1 MGFRDGDE
9 QVALG
14 AAREGVGA
22 GAAGVGAGAAGEG
35 AGAGT
40 PGVATG
46 ATAGTGAGASA
57 GATVIGAMARRRR
70 RPTVRRPLPRL
81 PFWRVRLLSILAVL
95 GPGLVS
101 GFADNDAGG
110 ITTYS
115 IVGARWGYSLLWVIL
130 TSQVVLFFTQE
141 VGARLGLATGKG
153 LMGLIRERWGV
164 RWGAFAAL
172 TMLAANLGSTV
183 AEFAGIGS
191 ALSLFGIPP
200 QISAAVAA
208 VVVVAFIA
216 LGSYSRV
223 QYLFVGVG
231 VLVSVAYVVSASLAR
246 PDWGAALTNLVSP
259 QLVSSPL
266 YWLAVVGTVGTTIT
280 PWGQAFIQS
289 YVADKGL
296 RPEDLTA
303 SRVDVFAGALL
314 TNVIAGFIVVAC
326 AATLW
331 TTGQTTIA
339 SAADAAQALR
349 PLAGPAAA
357 TLFAVGLLGASF
369 LGLGVVPLTSA
380 YTTCEAFGWETGVNW
395 NWREAPAFYGLL
407 AFFIGFAAL
416 FVMIPGLPLIQV
428 MFAAQVLNAVLLPF
442 ILVFVML
449 LAGDRTLLGPLAS
462 GRVLLTIG
470 WVSTGLL
477 VLLSLVLVV
486 TSVGGG

>member
-1 MGFRDGDE
+1 M
-9 QVALG
+9 VAVLG
-14 AAREGVGA
+14 
-22 GAAGVGAGAAGEG
+22 
-35 AGAGT
+35 
-40 PGVATG
+40 
-46 ATAGTGAGASA
+46 
-57 GATVIGAMARRRR
+57 
-70 RPTVRRPLPRL
+70 
-81 PFWRVRLLSILAVL
+81 VL

-115 IVGARWGYSLLWVIL
+115 LAGARFGYSLLWVIL
-130 TSQVVLFFTQE
+130 ASQVVLFFTQE

-164 RWGAFAAL
+164 RWAAFAAAM
-172 TMLAANLGSTV
+172 MLVANLGSIV

-208 VVVVAFIA
+208 VVVVSLIA
-216 LGSYSRV
+216 LGSYNRI
-223 QYLFVGVG
+223 QYLFVGIG
-231 VLVSVAYVVSASLAR
+231 LFVSVAYVISANLAHPAWDVAIHSLI
-246 PDWGAALTNLVSP
+246 VP
-259 QLVSSPL
+259 QLQSSSG
-266 YWLAVVGTVGTTIT
+266 YWLMVVGTVGTTIT

-296 RPEDLTA
+296 RSEDLPA
-303 SRVDVFAGALL
+303 SRLDVFAGALL
-314 TNVIAGFIVVAC
+314 TNVIAAFILIAV

-331 TTGQTTIA
+331 TTGQRDIST
-339 SAADAAQALR
+339 AADAARGLE
-349 PLAGPAAA
+349 PLAGPAASI
-357 TLFAVGLLGASF
+357 LFAVGLLGASF

-380 YTTCEAFGWETGVNW
+380 YTACEAFGWETGVNW

-428 MFAAQVLNAVLLPF
+428 MLSAQVLNAVLLPF

-449 LAGDRTLLGPLAS
+449 LAADRKMLGPLAS
-462 GRVLLTIG
+462 GRILLTIG
-470 WVSTGLL
+470 WLSTALL
-477 VLLSLVLVV
+477 VLLSLILVV
-486 TSVGGG
+486 TSIAGS

>member
-1 MGFRDGDE
+1 M
-9 QVALG
+9 VAVLG
-14 AAREGVGA
+14 
-22 GAAGVGAGAAGEG
+22 
-35 AGAGT
+35 
-40 PGVATG
+40 
-46 ATAGTGAGASA
+46 
-57 GATVIGAMARRRR
+57 
-70 RPTVRRPLPRL
+70 
-81 PFWRVRLLSILAVL
+81 VL

-115 IVGARWGYSLLWVIL
+115 LAGARFGYSLLWVIL
-130 TSQVVLFFTQE
+130 ASQVVLFFTQE

-164 RWGAFAAL
+164 RWAAFAAAM
-172 TMLAANLGSTV
+172 MLLANLGSTV

-208 VVVVAFIA
+208 VVVVSLIT
-216 LGSYSRV
+216 LGSYSRI
-223 QYLFVGVG
+223 QYLFVAIG
-231 VLVSVAYVVSASLAR
+231 LFVSIAYVISANIAHPAWDVAFHSLI
-246 PDWGAALTNLVSP
+246 VP
-259 QLVSSPL
+259 QLQASPA
-266 YWLAVVGTVGTTIT
+266 YWLMVVGTVGTTIT

-296 RPEDLTA
+296 RSEDLPA
-303 SRVDVFAGALL
+303 SRLDVFAGALL
-314 TNVIAGFIVVAC
+314 TNVIAAFIVIAV

-331 TTGQTTIA
+331 TNGHRDIA
-339 SAADAAQALR
+339 SAADAARALE
-349 PLAGPAAA
+349 PVAGPGASI
-357 TLFAVGLLGASF
+357 LFAVGLLGASF
-369 LGLGVVPLTSA
+369 LGLGVVPLSSA

-428 MFAAQVLNAVLLPF
+428 MFSAQVLNAILLPF

-449 LAGDRTLLGPLAS
+449 LAADRKTLGPLAS
-462 GRVLLTIG
+462 GPILLTIG
-470 WVSTGLL
+470 WLSTGLL
-477 VLLSLVLVV
+477 VALSVILVV
-486 TSVGGG
+486 TSIGGGQ